1 MHMEYKTF
9 LFSVIITISV
19 LSACQ
24 SPAEV
29 RIDELTPLEFV
40 KAMGIGYNLGN
51 TMDATGGTRA
61 YKIANFEVAWGAPVT
76 TKEIFEDLK
85 ARGFNTIR
93 IPVAW
98 SNLMGS
104 NYEIHP
110 DLINRVEE
118 IVNMVLDSGMFAI
131 VNIHWDGGWI
141 TKFSSEYNET
151 LKKYRRIWEQISNRF
166 RNYNEHLIFESMN
179 EEGYFNDLWD
189 RYSGGGDK
197 KLAFDLLN
205 SVNQT
210 FTDIVRKSGGI
221 NKARYLLIAG
231 YATDIG
237 ATCSPEFS
245 MPKDRAGHTILSVHY
260 YWPPDFAIIDEDANW
275 GKAVSTWGSAAEVE
289 RLKKDMN
296 IMKVNF
302 VNKRIPVIIGEYGT
316 VVKNKDP
323 ESVRK
328 YIYEVASTIW
338 EMGMCPILWDGSGD
352 VYNRRELAFND
363 PLIGE
368 GFLKIVKT
376 ARQ

>member
-1 MHMEYKTF
+1 MGNKKTKYTAAA
-9 LFSVIITISV
+9 LTILVLTAACMSSPEVPIT
-19 LSACQ
+19 
-24 SPAEV
+24 
-29 RIDELTPLEFV
+29 ELTPLEFV

-51 TMDATGGTRA
+51 TMDATGGTRG
-61 YKIANFEVAWGAPVT
+61 YKIENFEIAWGAPVT

-85 ARGFNTIR
+85 ERGFNTVR

-110 DLINRVEE
+110 GLMDRVEE

-141 TKFSSEYNET
+141 TNFSSEYSET

-166 RNYNEHLIFESMN
+166 RNYDEHLIFEAMN

-197 KLAFDLLN
+197 KLAFDLLKN
-205 SVNQT
+205 INQT
-210 FTDIVRKSGGI
+210 FVDIVRRSGGT
-221 NKARYLLIAG
+221 NKTRYLLVSG
-231 YATDIG
+231 YATDIDL
-237 ATCSPEFS
+237 TCSPEFS
-245 MPKDRAGHTILSVHY
+245 MPADREGRLILSVHY
-260 YWPPDFAIIDEDANW
+260 YTPSNFTIIEEDASW
-275 GKAVSTWGSAAEVE
+275 GKAVSKWGSVTEVD
-289 RLKKDMN
+289 RLKKDLN
-296 IMKVNF
+296 KMKVNF
-302 VNKRIPVIIGEYGT
+302 VDMGIPVIIGEYGAA
-316 VVKNKDP
+316 VKNKDP

-328 YIYEVASTIW
+328 YIYKVASTAW

-368 GFLKIVKT
+368 GFSEIIKSP
-376 ARQ
+376 RQ